1 MDSGLRRND
10 GGSWPVDDPDFDAS
24 PQPAYNRVRPRGSV
38 TVTLERK
45 AAAFD
50 PLNLIRLTPA

>member
-1 MDSGLRRND
+1 MLAPGPAEGL
-10 GGSWPVDDPDFDAS
+10 GCLL
-24 PQPAYNRVRPRGSV
+24 PRGTARAAV
-38 TVTLERK
+38 ERK